1 KLYLI
6 LPFYLFNYRNKF
18 DKCNKDP
25 EELKKLLDEI
35 QYVADNLKKLAA
47 SGELDPFEAKTIA
60 ELMRM
65 VTDALAKKHS
75 RVKKGVDDIMRGPV
89 IETEAR
95 RILNEGI
102 ALGETRGETNAK
114 LEMAKNMILFNEPD
128 EKITLYSGVS
138 SDVLAA
144 LKAELLKN

>member
-1 KLYLI
+1 
-6 LPFYLFNYRNKF
+6 
-18 DKCNKDP
+18 
-25 EELKKLLDEI
+25 
-35 QYVADNLKKLAA
+35 
-47 SGELDPFEAKTIA
+47 
-60 ELMRM
+60 MRT
-65 VTDALAKKHS
+65 VTDALANKYSK
-75 RVKKGVDDIMRGPV
+75 VKKGVDDIMRGPV

-102 ALGETRGETNAK
+102 ALGEARGITLGETRGETNAK
-114 LEMAKNMILFNEPD
+114 LEMAKNMLLFNEPD

>member
-1 KLYLI
+1 MLYL
-6 LPFYLFNYRNKF
+6 R
-18 DKCNKDP
+18 
-25 EELKKLLDEI
+25 
-35 QYVADNLKKLAA
+35 KKLAA

-60 ELMRM
+60 ELMRT
-65 VTDALAKKHS
+65 VTDALAKKYCK
-75 RVKKGVDDIMRGPV
+75 VKKGVDEIMRGPV

-102 ALGETRGETNAK
+102 ALSESRGETNAK

-138 SDVLAA
+138 LDVLAA